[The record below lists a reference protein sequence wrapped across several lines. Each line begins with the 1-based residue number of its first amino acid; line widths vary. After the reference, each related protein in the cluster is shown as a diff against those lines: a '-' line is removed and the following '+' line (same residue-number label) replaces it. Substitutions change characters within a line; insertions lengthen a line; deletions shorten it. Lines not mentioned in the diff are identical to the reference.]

1 LTSFPRVSH
10 VAVGFAIVGA
20 ALSFAGP
27 ARAQGDEVRRVDMSI
42 GRSYPITMPALI
54 SQVSIA
60 TPDVADVVVI
70 ANREIVINAKTV
82 GETDAIV
89 WMENGGREHYRVAVH
104 SASTRSQIALYVKF
118 AEVRRDV
125 LSQLGISAL
134 YRNGGTRVGTG
145 IFRSDNVFDN
155 TTGAVNIPGTTQ
167 FLSVLT
173 DFDTRNLLG
182 FLEAQEQRGNAK
194 LLAEP
199 NILAANKEEASFL
212 AGGELPIP
220 VVSAVGG
227 TGVPQVGIQFK
238 EFGVR
243 LKFMGEVISDSL
255 IKLAVEPE
263 VSSIDFSNAIEI
275 SGFRIPAFQTRRV
288 QSTVD
293 VRPNQSLI
301 ISGLFNDQRQQ
312 VRTGIPLLQDI
323 PILGRLFS
331 STQWQRNETELLVIV
346 TPVMFD
352 PLRPRQRDTLQIA
365 PDSILPAHEI
375 IEPLLVT
382 PPSLEPKQVPQQPK
396 AEPKSTTPA
405 VGGTVEDQIAART
418 APGRELYR
426 HN

>member
-1 LTSFPRVSH
+1 MGL
-10 VAVGFAIVGA
+10 AILGV
-20 ALSFAGP
+20 ALSFAGS
-27 ARAQGDEVRRVDMSI
+27 ARAQSDDIQRIDMSI
-42 GRSYPITMPALI
+42 GRSFPITMPALI

-60 TPDVADVVVI
+60 TPDVADVVVV
-70 ANREIVINAKTV
+70 ANREIVINAKTT

-89 WMENGGREHYRVAVH
+89 WMENGGRQHYRVAVH
-104 SASTRSQIALYVKF
+104 SASVRKQIALYVKF

-125 LSQLGISAL
+125 LAQLGVSGL

-145 IFRSDNVFDN
+145 IFRTDNVFDK
-155 TTGAVNIPGTTQ
+155 TTGAITIPGTTQ

-173 DFDTRNLLG
+173 DFDTKNLLG
-182 FLEAQEQRGNAK
+182 FLDVQEQKGRAK

-199 NILAANKEEASFL
+199 NILAANKEDASFL

-243 LKFMGEVISDSL
+243 LKFMGEIISDSL
-255 IKLAVEPE
+255 IKLAVQPE

-275 SGFRIPAFQTRRV
+275 SGFRIPAFQTRRI

-293 VRPNQSLI
+293 VRPNESLI

-312 VRTGIPLLQDI
+312 VKTGIPLLQDI

-331 STQWQRNETELLVIV
+331 STQWQHNETELLVIV

-352 PLRPRQRDTLQIA
+352 PMRPRAVDTVQVK
-365 PDSILPAHEI
+365 PDTILPAQEVI
-375 IEPLLVT
+375 APILVA
-382 PPSLEPKQVPQQPK
+382 PPALKPVR
-396 AEPKSTTPA
+396 TPA
-405 VGGTVEDQIAART
+405 PTAAPTKKPPTPSEPAKSHLPR
-418 APGRELYR
+418 
-426 HN
+426 

>member
-1 LTSFPRVSH
+1 
-10 VAVGFAIVGA
+10 VGFAILGA
-20 ALSFAGP
+20 ALSFAGT
-27 ARAQGDEVRRVDMSI
+27 ARAQGDDVQRIDMSI

-60 TPDVADVVVI
+60 TPEVADVVVV
-70 ANREIVINAKTV
+70 ANREIVINAKTT

-89 WMENGGREHYRVAVH
+89 WMENGGRQHYRVAVH
-104 SASTRSQIALYVKF
+104 SASVRKQIALYVKF

-125 LSQLGISAL
+125 LAQLGVSAL

-145 IFRSDNVFDN
+145 IFRTDNAFDK
-155 TTGAVNIPGTTQ
+155 TTGAITIPGTTQ

-173 DFDTRNLLG
+173 DFDTKNLLG
-182 FLEAQEQRGNAK
+182 FLDVQEQKGNAK

-199 NILAANKEEASFL
+199 NILAANKEDASFL

-243 LKFMGEVISDSL
+243 LKFMGEIISDSL
-255 IKLAVEPE
+255 IKLAVQPE

-293 VRPNQSLI
+293 VRPNESLI

-312 VRTGIPLLQDI
+312 VKTGIPFLQDI

-352 PLRPRQRDTLQIA
+352 PMRPRAVDTLQLR
-365 PDSILPAHEI
+365 PDTALPAQELVK
-375 IEPLLVT
+375 PLMVS
-382 PPSLEPKQVPQQPK
+382 PPSLKPVKTPSP
-396 AEPKSTTPA
+396 TPA
-405 VGGTVEDQIAART
+405 PKKERAGGGTSEKPR
-418 APGRELYR
+418 APR
-426 HN
+426 

>member
-1 LTSFPRVSH
+1 MNSFLRVPH
-10 VAVGFAIVGA
+10 VGMGFAILGA
-20 ALSFAGP
+20 ALSLAGP
-27 ARAQGDEVRRVDMSI
+27 ARAQGDEIRRVDMSI

-60 TPDVADVVVI
+60 TPEVADVVVV

-89 WMENGGREHYRVAVH
+89 WMENGSREHYRVAVH
-104 SASTRSQIALYVKF
+104 SASNRMQIALYVKF
-118 AEVRRDV
+118 AEVRRD
-125 LSQLGISAL
+125 LLTQLGISAL

-145 IFRSDNVFDN
+145 LFRSDNVFDK
-155 TTGAVNIPGTTQ
+155 TTGAITIPGTTQ
-167 FLSVLT
+167 FLSVLS
-173 DFDTRNLLG
+173 DFDTKNLLG
-182 FLEAQEQRGNAK
+182 FLEAQEARGNAK

-255 IKLAVEPE
+255 IKLAVQPE

-293 VRPNQSLI
+293 VRPNESLI

-312 VRTGIPLLQDI
+312 IKTGIPLLQDI

-352 PLRPRQRDTLQIA
+352 PMRPRVADTVQLK
-365 PDSILPAHEI
+365 PDTILPAHEVVA
-375 IEPLLVT
+375 PLLVS
-382 PPSLEPKQVPQQPK
+382 PPSLQPAKTPAPK
-396 AEPKSTTPA
+396 AAPMKSPPEPAKPEKPHSL
-405 VGGTVEDQIAART
+405 R
-418 APGRELYR
+418 
-426 HN
+426 

>member
-1 LTSFPRVSH
+1 MNSFPRVAH
-10 VAVGFAIVGA
+10 VGVGFAVLGA

-27 ARAQGDEVRRVDMSI
+27 ARAQSDDVRRIDMSI

-60 TPDVADVVVI
+60 TPDVADVVVV
-70 ANREIVINAKTV
+70 ANREIVINAKAA

-89 WMENGGREHYRVAVH
+89 WMENGNREHYRVAVH
-104 SASTRSQIALYVKF
+104 SASPRQQIALYVKF

-125 LSQLGISAL
+125 LGQLGVSAL

-145 IFRSDNVFDN
+145 LFRSDNVFDQS
-155 TTGAVNIPGTTQ
+155 TGAITIPSTTE

-173 DFDTRNLLG
+173 DFDTKNLLG
-182 FLEAQEQRGNAK
+182 FLALQEQKGNAK

-199 NILAANKEEASFL
+199 NILAANKEPASFL

-243 LKFMGEVISDSL
+243 LSFTGEVISDSL
-255 IKLAVEPE
+255 IKLAVQPE

-275 SGFRIPAFQTRRV
+275 SGFRIPAFQTRRI

-312 VRTGIPLLQDI
+312 VKTGIPLLQDI

-331 STQWQRNETELLVIV
+331 STQWQHNETELLVIV

-352 PLRPRQRDTLQIA
+352 PMRPRAEDTLRLQ
-365 PDSILPAHEI
+365 PDTALPARELV
-375 IEPLLVT
+375 EPLLVP
-382 PPSLEPKQVPQQPK
+382 PPSLKPASTPSPTAAPAKAPPGLKQS
-396 AEPKSTTPA
+396 EESR
-405 VGGTVEDQIAART
+405 AARR
-418 APGRELYR
+418 P
-426 HN
+426 

>member
-1 LTSFPRVSH
+1 LNCFPRVQR
-10 VAVGFAIVGA
+10 VGAAFAILGA
-20 ALSFAGP
+20 ALSLSGS
-27 ARAQGDEVRRVDMSI
+27 ARAQSDDIRRIDMSI

-60 TPDVADVVVI
+60 TPEVADVVVV
-70 ANREIVINAKTV
+70 ANREIVINAKTT

-89 WMENGGREHYRVAVH
+89 WMENGSREHYRVAVH
-104 SASTRSQIALYVKF
+104 SASARQQIALYVKF

-125 LSQLGISAL
+125 LAQLGVSGL

-145 IFRSDNVFDN
+145 IFRSDNVFDK
-155 TTGAVNIPGTTQ
+155 TTGAITIPGTTQ

-173 DFDTRNLLG
+173 DFDTKNLLG
-182 FLEAQEQRGNAK
+182 FLDVQEQKGNAK

-199 NILAANKEEASFL
+199 NILAADKENASFL

-243 LKFMGEVISDSL
+243 LKFMGEIISDSL
-255 IKLAVEPE
+255 IKLSVQPE

-275 SGFRIPAFQTRRV
+275 SGFRIPAFQTRRIE
-288 QSTVD
+288 STVD
-293 VRPNQSLI
+293 VRPNESLI

-312 VRTGIPLLQDI
+312 IKTGIPLLQDI
-323 PILGRLFS
+323 PILGHLFS
-331 STQWQRNETELLVIV
+331 STQWQHNETELLVIV

-352 PLRPRQRDTLQIA
+352 PMRPRAVDTLQFK
-365 PDSILPAHEI
+365 PDTALPAQEMVK
-375 IEPLLVT
+375 PLLVT
-382 PPSLEPKQVPQQPK
+382 PPSLGPSRTPSPTASPSKPRPGSADPE
-396 AEPKSTTPA
+396 KSRTP
-405 VGGTVEDQIAART
+405 R
-418 APGRELYR
+418 
-426 HN
+426 

>member
-1 LTSFPRVSH
+1 M
-10 VAVGFAIVGA
+10 
-20 ALSFAGP
+20 ALSYAGN
-27 ARAQGDEVRRVDMSI
+27 AGAQGDEVQRIDMSI
-42 GRSYPITMPALI
+42 GRSFPITMPALI

-60 TPDVADVVVI
+60 TPEIADVVVV
-70 ANREIVINAKTV
+70 ANREIVINAKTT

-89 WMENGGREHYRVAVH
+89 WMENGSRTHYRVAVH
-104 SASTRSQIALYVKF
+104 SASARQQIALYVKF
-118 AEVRRDV
+118 AEVRRDI
-125 LSQLGISAL
+125 LAQLGVSGL

-145 IFRSDNVFDN
+145 IFRSDNVFDQ
-155 TTGAVNIPGTTQ
+155 TTGKITIPGTSQ

-182 FLEAQEQRGNAK
+182 FLDVQEQKGNAK

-199 NILAANKEEASFL
+199 NILAANKEDASFL

-243 LKFMGEVISDSL
+243 LKFMGEIISDSL
-255 IKLAVEPE
+255 IKLSVQPE

-275 SGFRIPAFQTRRV
+275 SGFRIPAFQTRRI

-293 VRPNQSLI
+293 VRANESLI

-312 VRTGIPLLQDI
+312 IRTGIPFLQDI

-331 STQWQRNETELLVIV
+331 SSQWQHNETELLVIV
-346 TPVMFD
+346 TPVMID
-352 PLRPRQRDTLQIA
+352 PMRPRAVDTLNLK
-365 PDSILPAHEI
+365 PDTALPAGELVR
-375 IEPLLVT
+375 PLMVS
-382 PPSLEPKQVPQQPK
+382 PPSLEPARKPSP
-396 AEPKSTTPA
+396 TPA
-405 VGGTVEDQIAART
+405 RENAPRGASAPEKPRT
-418 APGRELYR
+418 PR
-426 HN
+426 

>member
-1 LTSFPRVSH
+1 
-10 VAVGFAIVGA
+10 
-20 ALSFAGP
+20 
-27 ARAQGDEVRRVDMSI
+27 
-42 GRSYPITMPALI
+42 MPALI

-60 TPDVADVVVI
+60 TPEVADVVVV

-89 WMENGGREHYRVAVH
+89 WMENGSREHYRVVVH
-104 SASTRSQIALYVKF
+104 SASTRTQIALYVKF

-125 LSQLGISAL
+125 LTQLGVSGL

-145 IFRSDNVFDN
+145 LFRSDNVFDPK
-155 TTGAVNIPGTTQ
+155 TGAILIPGTTQ

-173 DFDTRNLLG
+173 DFDTKNLLG
-182 FLEAQEQRGNAK
+182 FLELQEQKGNAR

-199 NILAANKEEASFL
+199 NILAANKEPASFL

-243 LKFMGEVISDSL
+243 LGFTGEVISDSL
-255 IKLAVEPE
+255 IKLAVQPE

-275 SGFRIPAFQTRRV
+275 SGFRIPAFQTRRI

-293 VRPNQSLI
+293 VRPNESLI
-301 ISGLFNDQRQQ
+301 ISGLFNDQRQE
-312 VRTGIPLLQDI
+312 VKTGIPLLQDI

-346 TPVMFD
+346 TPVTFD
-352 PLRPRQRDTLQIA
+352 PLAPRAVDTVQIK
-365 PDSILPAHEI
+365 PHTELPAKDVLAPI
-375 IEPLLVT
+375 LMSPK
-382 PPSLEPKQVPQQPK
+382 SLEPAKRPRPSVPPSKTPK
-396 AEPKSTTPA
+396 RNEHP
-405 VGGTVEDQIAART
+405 D
-418 APGRELYR
+418 GRGER
-426 HN
+426 R

>member
-1 LTSFPRVSH
+1 MNCFPRVQR
-10 VAVGFAIVGA
+10 VGAGFAILGA
-20 ALSFAGP
+20 ALFFSGS
-27 ARAQGDEVRRVDMSI
+27 ARAQSDDIRRIDMSI

-60 TPDVADVVVI
+60 TPEVADVVVV
-70 ANREIVINAKTV
+70 ANREIVINAKTT

-89 WMENGGREHYRVAVH
+89 WMENGSREHYRVAVH
-104 SASTRSQIALYVKF
+104 SASARQQIALYVKF

-125 LSQLGISAL
+125 LAQLGVSGL

-145 IFRSDNVFDN
+145 IFRTDNVFDK
-155 TTGAVNIPGTTQ
+155 TTGAITIPGTTQ

-173 DFDTRNLLG
+173 DFDTKNLLG
-182 FLEAQEQRGNAK
+182 FLDVQEQKGNAK

-199 NILAANKEEASFL
+199 NILAANKENASFL

-243 LKFMGEVISDSL
+243 LKFMGEIISDSL
-255 IKLAVEPE
+255 IKLAVQPE

-275 SGFRIPAFQTRRV
+275 SGFRIPAFQTRRIE
-288 QSTVD
+288 STVD
-293 VRPNQSLI
+293 VRPNESLI

-312 VRTGIPLLQDI
+312 IKTGIPLLQDI
-323 PILGRLFS
+323 PILGHLFS
-331 STQWQRNETELLVIV
+331 STQWQHNETELLVIV

-352 PLRPRQRDTLQIA
+352 PMRPRAVDTLQFK
-365 PDSILPAHEI
+365 PDTALPAQEMVK
-375 IEPLLVT
+375 PLLVT
-382 PPSLEPKQVPQQPK
+382 PPSLEPNRTPSPTASPSKPRPGS
-396 AEPKSTTPA
+396 ADPEKS
-405 VGGTVEDQIAART
+405 R
-418 APGRELYR
+418 APR
-426 HN
+426 

>member
-1 LTSFPRVSH
+1 MNSFARVLH
-10 VAVGFAIVGA
+10 IGAGFAILGA
-20 ALSFAGP
+20 ALSYAGP
-27 ARAQGDEVRRVDMSI
+27 ARAQGDEIRRVDMSI

-60 TPDVADVVVI
+60 TPEIADVVVV
-70 ANREIVINAKTV
+70 ANREIVINAKAV

-89 WMENGGREHYRVAVH
+89 WMENGKREHYRVAVH
-104 SASTRSQIALYVKF
+104 SASNRMQIALYVKF

-125 LSQLGISAL
+125 LAQLGVSAL

-145 IFRSDNVFDN
+145 IFRSDNVFDKA
-155 TTGAVNIPGTTQ
+155 TGGITIPGSTQ

-182 FLEAQEQRGNAK
+182 FLDVQQQKGNAK
-194 LLAEP
+194 MLAEP
-199 NILAANKEEASFL
+199 NILAANKEDASFL

-243 LKFMGEVISDSL
+243 LKFMGEIISDSL
-255 IKLAVEPE
+255 IKLAVQPE

-275 SGFRIPAFQTRRV
+275 SGFRIPAFQTRRI

-293 VRPNQSLI
+293 VRPNESLI

-312 VRTGIPLLQDI
+312 VKTGIPLLQDI

-331 STQWQRNETELLVIV
+331 STQWQHNETELLVIV

-352 PLRPRQRDTLQIA
+352 PMRPRAVDTLKFE
-365 PDSILPAHEI
+365 PDTVLPAQELI
-375 IEPLLVT
+375 TPKLVA
-382 PPSLEPKQVPQQPK
+382 PPSLEPAKTPSP
-396 AEPKSTTPA
+396 PPSSLGKSP
-405 VGGTVEDQIAART
+405 DT
-418 APGRELYR
+418 AKPEKPRSPR
-426 HN
+426 

>member
-1 LTSFPRVSH
+1 MNCFPRAPH
-10 VAVGFAIVGA
+10 IGVGFAILGA

-27 ARAQGDEVRRVDMSI
+27 ARAQSDEIRRVDMSI

-60 TPDVADVVVI
+60 TPEVADVVVV

-89 WMENGGREHYRVAVH
+89 WMENGSREHYRVAVH
-104 SASTRSQIALYVKF
+104 SASTRMQIALYVKF

-125 LSQLGISAL
+125 LAQLGVSGL

-145 IFRSDNVFDN
+145 IFRSDNVFDKA
-155 TTGAVNIPGTTQ
+155 TGAINIPGSTQ

-173 DFDTRNLLG
+173 DFDTKNLLG
-182 FLEAQEQRGNAK
+182 FLDVQEQKGNAK

-199 NILAANKEEASFL
+199 NILAANKEDASFL

-255 IKLAVEPE
+255 IKLAVQPE

-275 SGFRIPAFQTRRV
+275 SGFRIPAFQTRRI

-293 VRPNQSLI
+293 VRPNESLI

-312 VRTGIPLLQDI
+312 VKTGIPLLQDI

-331 STQWQRNETELLVIV
+331 STQWQHNETELLVIV

-352 PLRPRQRDTLQIA
+352 PMRPRAVDTLQLK
-365 PDSILPAHEI
+365 PDTSLPAQELVK
-375 IEPLLVT
+375 PLLVS
-382 PPSLEPKQVPQQPK
+382 PPSLKPAPRP
-396 AEPKSTTPA
+396 SPA
-405 VGGTVEDQIAART
+405 VPSASARPDS
-418 APGRELYR
+418 ADLQKPRALR
-426 HN
+426 

>member
-1 LTSFPRVSH
+1 MKKSQRLSRVGTGVVLFCATISW
-10 VAVGFAIVGA
+10 
-20 ALSFAGP
+20 
-27 ARAQGDEVRRVDMSI
+27 ARAAAAQADEIRRVDMSI

-60 TPDVADVVVI
+60 TPEVADVVVV
-70 ANREIVINAKTV
+70 ANREIVINAKAE

-89 WMENGGREHYRVAVH
+89 WMENGGRQHYRVAVH
-104 SASTRSQIALYVKF
+104 SASNRMQIALYVKF
-118 AEVRRDV
+118 AEVRRD
-125 LSQLGISAL
+125 LMTQLGISAL

-145 IFRSDNVFDN
+145 IFRSDNVFDK
-155 TTGAVNIPGTTQ
+155 TTGAITIPGTTQ

-173 DFDTRNLLG
+173 DFDTKNLLG

-194 LLAEP
+194 MLAEP

-243 LKFMGEVISDSL
+243 LKFRGEVISDSL
-255 IKLAVEPE
+255 IKLAVQPE

-288 QSTVD
+288 QSTID
-293 VRPNQSLI
+293 VRPNESLI

-312 VRTGIPLLQDI
+312 VKTGIPLLQDI

-352 PLRPRQRDTLQIA
+352 PMRPRAVDTLQIK
-365 PDSILPAHEI
+365 PDTVLPAQEI
-375 IEPLLVT
+375 IAPKLIS
-382 PPSLEPKQVPQQPK
+382 PQSLEPAK
-396 AEPKSTTPA
+396 TPSPTPSPI
-405 VGGTVEDQIAART
+405 GTSPDT
-418 APGRELYR
+418 AKPEKPRSPR
-426 HN
+426 

>member
-1 LTSFPRVSH
+1 
-10 VAVGFAIVGA
+10 
-20 ALSFAGP
+20 
-27 ARAQGDEVRRVDMSI
+27 
-42 GRSYPITMPALI
+42 MPALI

-60 TPDVADVVVI
+60 TPEIADVVVV
-70 ANREIVINAKTV
+70 ANREIVINAKTT

-89 WMENGGREHYRVAVH
+89 WMENGSRTHYRVAVH
-104 SASTRSQIALYVKF
+104 SASARQQIALYVKF
-118 AEVRRDV
+118 AEVRRDI
-125 LSQLGISAL
+125 LAQLGVSGL

-145 IFRSDNVFDN
+145 IFRSDNVFDQ
-155 TTGAVNIPGTTQ
+155 TTGKITIPGTSQ

-182 FLEAQEQRGNAK
+182 FLDVQEQKGNAK

-199 NILAANKEEASFL
+199 NILAANKEDASFL

-243 LKFMGEVISDSL
+243 LKFMGEIISDSL
-255 IKLAVEPE
+255 IKLSVQPE

-275 SGFRIPAFQTRRV
+275 SGFRIPAFQTRRI

-293 VRPNQSLI
+293 VRANESLI

-312 VRTGIPLLQDI
+312 IRTGIPFLQDI

-331 STQWQRNETELLVIV
+331 STQWQHNETELLVIV

-352 PLRPRQRDTLQIA
+352 PMRPRAVDTLKLK
-365 PDSILPAHEI
+365 PDTALPAGELVR
-375 IEPLLVT
+375 PLMVS
-382 PPSLEPKQVPQQPK
+382 PPSLEPARKPSP
-396 AEPKSTTPA
+396 TPA
-405 VGGTVEDQIAART
+405 TANAPRGASVPEKPRT
-418 APGRELYR
+418 PR
-426 HN
+426 

>member
-1 LTSFPRVSH
+1 M
-10 VAVGFAIVGA
+10 
-20 ALSFAGP
+20 ALSVADS
-27 ARAQGDEVRRVDMSI
+27 AKAQSDDVQRIDMSI

-60 TPDVADVVVI
+60 TPEVADVVVV
-70 ANREIVINAKTV
+70 ANREIVINAKTT

-89 WMENGGREHYRVAVH
+89 WMENGSREHYRVAVH
-104 SASTRSQIALYVKF
+104 SASARKQIALYVKF

-125 LSQLGISAL
+125 LGQLGVSGL

-145 IFRSDNVFDN
+145 IFRSDNVFDKQ
-155 TTGAVNIPGTTQ
+155 TGAITIPGTTQ

-173 DFDTRNLLG
+173 DFDTKNLLG
-182 FLEAQEQRGNAK
+182 FLDVQQQKGNAK

-199 NILAANKEEASFL
+199 NILAANKENASFL

-227 TGVPQVGIQFK
+227 TSVPQVGIQFK
-238 EFGVR
+238 EFGIR
-243 LKFMGEVISDSL
+243 LNFMGEIISDSL
-255 IKLAVEPE
+255 IKLAVQPE

-293 VRPNQSLI
+293 VRPNESLI

-312 VRTGIPLLQDI
+312 VKTGIPLLQDI
-323 PILGRLFS
+323 PILGHLFS
-331 STQWQRNETELLVIV
+331 STQWQHNETELLVIV

-352 PLRPRQRDTLQIA
+352 PMRPRAADTVQLK
-365 PDSILPAHEI
+365 PDTILPAQEI
-375 IEPLLVT
+375 IEPILVAPPALKPTRT
-382 PPSLEPKQVPQQPK
+382 PSPTASPAKKPALQGEP
-396 AEPKSTTPA
+396 EKSRSP
-405 VGGTVEDQIAART
+405 R
-418 APGRELYR
+418 
-426 HN
+426 